1 MSVKSALIFYN
12 YVKEELTMKKNVLI
26 FASLPALLLTGC
38 AKPTFACSFETF
50 KKFADKAVAKA
61 PEVKSVFIKGINGAR
76 YYEFDVIEGDAESVA
91 KLNAD
96 ELNIYEFTKKYRR
109 VDYFTAE
116 KHDELKYSVG
126 LAFNVINQNQGFTYN
141 LKGYLETYA
150 ENIYTI
156 THFTITYQYK

>member
-1 MSVKSALIFYN
+1 
-12 YVKEELTMKKNVLI
+12 MKKNILI
-26 FASLPALLLTGC
+26 FASLPTLLLTGC
-38 AKPTFACSFETF
+38 VKPTFTCSFETF
-50 KKFADKAVAKA
+50 KKFADKVAAKA
-61 PEVKSVFIKGINGAR
+61 PEVKSVSIEGIIGIR
-76 YYEFDVIEGDAESVA
+76 GYKFDVIEGDAESVA

-96 ELNIYEFTKKYRR
+96 ELNVYEFTKKYRR
-109 VDYFTAE
+109 VDYFTTE